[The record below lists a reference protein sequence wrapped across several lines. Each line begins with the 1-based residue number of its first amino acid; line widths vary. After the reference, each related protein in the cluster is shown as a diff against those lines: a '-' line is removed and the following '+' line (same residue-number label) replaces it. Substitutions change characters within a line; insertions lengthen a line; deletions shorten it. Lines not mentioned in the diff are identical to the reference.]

1 MKQIF
6 KTFAVIAAVAI
17 FGTQNLYA
25 AIKCQYV
32 DASTLTVI
40 NKAQEND
47 PVLQRLDPNKY
58 EMPKGIRNSM
68 KLSTGVAV
76 LFTTDSR
83 NIHAKWKTISK
94 RQTFFHV
101 VQLI

>member
-1 MKQIF
+1 MKQTF
-6 KTFAVIAAVAI
+6 KTIVIIAAIAI
-17 FGTQNLYA
+17 LGTHRLSA

-40 NKAQEND
+40 NKAQDNT

-58 EMPKGIRNSM
+58 EMKKGIRNAM
-68 KLSTGVAV
+68 KHSTGVAI

-83 NIHAKWKTISK
+83 AIHAKWSTTSK
-94 RQTFFHV
+94 S
-101 VQLI
+101 LGANM